1 MTWRLL
7 VIMSV
12 LALGCGA
19 RQSMRTSESMFSSPA
34 AEVAQELA
42 PDLYEEAKV
51 AASMAEEA
59 ERRKDDA
66 AAKDYHTESRLWFA
80 AAVVEAERIQLDRHR
95 EEIEREEERWAKQLA
110 RDQEASA
117 AVADDISRYQAQAV
131 ALREADR
138 VSALAPGAP
147 ASGAALD
154 AIVTRARL
162 NLALAEAL
170 GASEAEIES
179 LRSRVDTMAKQGAAR
194 DAESLL
200 HETEALIGAMR
211 AEWPAPRPGAS
222 IALVETATTSGFAAD
237 RTATGVVVR
246 SERFFG
252 SDGKV
257 FTGTLNRFRALVT
270 AFPHG
275 PIGCQVAVPNDE
287 SRLWTRRVAELATEL
302 SRSDGGGRIATSMV
316 GTRSLDPGT
325 VQCTFAAY
333 REP

>member
-7 VIMSV
+7 TVLSV

-19 RQSMRTSESMFSSPA
+19 RQSARTSESMFDSPA

-59 ERRKDDA
+59 QRRKDDA

-95 EEIEREEERWAKQLA
+95 QEIEQEEERWAKQLA

-117 AVADDISRYQAQAV
+117 VVADDISRYQAQAV
-131 ALREADR
+131 ALREAER
-138 VSALAPGAP
+138 VSALAPGAIP
-147 ASGAALD
+147 SGAAFD

-170 GASEAEIES
+170 GASEAQIEP
-179 LRSRVDTMAKQGAAR
+179 LRSRVDTMEKQGIAR
-194 DAESLL
+194 GAQALL
-200 HETEALIGAMR
+200 HETEALIGSVR

-237 RTATGVVVR
+237 RAATGVVVR
-246 SERFFG
+246 SQRFFG
-252 SDGKV
+252 SDGELSAA
-257 FTGTLNRFRALVT
+257 TLNRFRALVA

-287 SRLWTRRVAELATEL
+287 SRVWTGRVAELATEL
-302 SRSDGGGRIATSMV
+302 SRSGGGGRIATSMV
-316 GTRSLDPGT
+316 VTRSLDPGT